1 MTRDEF
7 KKLCESKIV
16 FLDGATGSNL
26 QKKGM
31 PAGVCPEK
39 WILENPNAIIEL
51 QQDYVKAGSNIVYA
65 PTFTA
70 NKIKLEEYGLY
81 DQIEKINHDLVAL
94 SKKAVDGKAYVAGDI
109 SMTGIQLEP
118 LGEMK
123 FETLVDIYKEQ
134 AEYCVEAGVDLVA
147 VETMMSLNETRA
159 AVFAIRE
166 VCDLPIITTLTFNPD
181 GRTLYGTDP
190 ETASIVLSS
199 IGVDALGV
207 NCSVGPEAMAETVK
221 LFAKWTSLPV
231 IAKPNA
237 GMPALR
243 DGKTVYDLT
252 PEDFAKAGKLLV
264 DAGASIL
271 GGCCGS
277 TPEHIGELVK
287 SVGSLPVPK
296 HEPKSRRVLTS
307 ERKYVEIKLDGNFHV
322 VGERINPTGKKK
334 LQEELRE
341 GKLDMVSD
349 FARSQEENGATIL
362 DINMGTSGIDEKAM
376 MLAAINEVSG
386 IVDCPLC
393 IDSSHVDII
402 EAALRVY
409 PGRAL
414 INSISGE
421 AGRAEAL
428 LPLAK
433 KYGAMFIALPLSEA
447 GLPKSI
453 EEKHEILH
461 GIIDKALEYG
471 LTKEDIVV
479 DGLVAT
485 VGANPNAALECYATF
500 AHCKDD
506 LGLPTICGLSNVSF
520 GMPARPFVNSAF
532 LVTAIAKGLTMAIAN
547 PDQEMLMN
555 LAFASDMLLNKEDA
569 AARYLDRMNM
579 LAERGP
585 VAAPTAVSNTAK
597 APTPLTASADPMAAD
612 PVYDCVL
619 KGKKNAIGAEIQ
631 KKLDAGE
638 VPGDIINNYLV
649 PAINKVGDYY
659 DQKKYF
665 LPQLI
670 AGANAMQDGM
680 KVLEPLLAKEDGAK
694 GDVVVFATVE
704 GDIHDIGKNLCVLML
719 KNYGFEV
726 IDLGK
731 DVPASVIV
739 DAALE
744 NNAVA
749 IGLSAL
755 MTTTMIKM
763 KDVVDIAKEK
773 GCAAKIAIGGACITD
788 DYAKEIGADGYS
800 EDAAGCVRLIKKLLE
815 E

>member
-1 MTRDEF
+1 MTREEF

-51 QQDYVKAGSNIVYA
+51 QQDYVNAGSNIVYA

-94 SKKAVDGKAYVAGDI
+94 SKKAVDGKAFVAADI

-134 AEYCVEAGVDLVA
+134 AKYCVEAGVDLFA

-159 AVFAIRE
+159 AVFAIKE

-221 LFAKWTSLPV
+221 LFAKWTDLPV

-237 GMPALR
+237 GMPILR

-252 PEDFAKAGKLLV
+252 PEDFAEAGKLLV
-264 DAGASIL
+264 EAGASIL

-277 TPEHIGELVK
+277 TPEHIGALVK

-296 HEPKSRRVLTS
+296 HTAKSRRVLTS

-421 AGRAEAL
+421 AGRAEAI

-453 EEKHEILH
+453 EEKHDILH

-485 VGANPNAALECYATF
+485 VGANPYAALECYSTF
-500 AHCKDD
+500 EHCKKD
-506 LGLPTICGLSNVSF
+506 LELPTICGLSNVSF

-532 LVTAIAKGLTMAIAN
+532 LVTAISKGLTMAIAN

-597 APTPLTASADPMAAD
+597 APTPSVSAADPMASD

-619 KGKKNAIGAEIQ
+619 KGKKNAIGSEIQ

-638 VPGDIINNYLV
+638 APGDIINNYLV

-739 DAALE
+739 DAAIE

-755 MTTTMIKM
+755 MTTTMVKM
-763 KDVVDIAKEK
+763 KDVVDLAKER
-773 GCAAKIAIGGACITD
+773 GCTSKIAIGGACITD

-800 EDAAGCVRLIKKLLE
+800 EDAADCVRLIKKLLE
-815 E
+815 Q